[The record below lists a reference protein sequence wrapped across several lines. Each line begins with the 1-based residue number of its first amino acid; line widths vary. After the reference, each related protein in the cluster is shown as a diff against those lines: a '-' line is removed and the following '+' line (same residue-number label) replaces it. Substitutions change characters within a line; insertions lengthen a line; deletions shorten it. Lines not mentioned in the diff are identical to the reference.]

1 MSEVEAE
8 PPVEHEAPSPV
19 VENESPAEEQ
29 KKSAVIKRGTRLRT
43 GSEARE
49 VVFESAIDEVIKVLP
64 GSVGAFFKKMEPI
77 IFTVTRRV
85 NHFAPHISRGFNAI
99 VNFIEWFYYKILP
112 YEPELLFPMAFGIFM
127 IFFGGSFMLL
137 IACVEAYR
145 ICGWQQT
152 RDHLVTL
159 YRNYLVVKKAS
170 DEDDQV
176 DDNHDGIADV
186 LQISE
191 KELITRKIKV
201 FLRSSDPE
209 AMGNA
214 LNGIYAGALAVAATL
229 RVEFARTLA
238 LGVAIGD
245 VLSVPGLK
253 LLVPAFN
260 IVVPKDYQKWVP
272 VILRYVFKSI
282 GVSIALTI
290 ERYLCAVHS
299 AIRGSQLFITSLNV
313 WMTRR
318 NYNYINNTASLF
330 AEEAVMCVVAVLGV
344 WIQIQF
350 TFGLPFPLNI
360 LLFPFTLFETFL
372 SIWLT
377 YVAT

>member
-1 MSEVEAE
+1 V
-8 PPVEHEAPSPV
+8 
-19 VENESPAEEQ
+19 
-29 KKSAVIKRGTRLRT
+29 L
-43 GSEARE
+43 
-49 VVFESAIDEVIKVLP
+49 ESAIDEVIKVLP
-64 GSVGAFFKKMEPI
+64 GSVGGVFKKLEPV
-77 IFTVTRRV
+77 IFSLTRRV

-99 VNFIEWFYYKILP
+99 VNFIEWAYIKLLP

-152 RDHLVTL
+152 RDHLITL

-170 DEDDQV
+170 DEDDLV
-176 DDNHDGIADV
+176 DDNHDGVADV

-214 LNGIYAGALAVAATL
+214 LNGIYAGMLAVAATL

-318 NYNYINNTASLF
+318 NYNTFNNTASLF

-344 WIQIQF
+344 MIQIQF

-360 LLFPFTLFETFL
+360 LLFPITLMETFL
-372 SIWLT
+372 SLWLT